1 MKRFLILCFLG
12 LWSMASF
19 GADGLFSPPDLPKA
33 KAGSQCVDKPELM
46 RKQHMQH
53 ILHQRD
59 KTMRQGIRESKESLV
74 ECVNC
79 HVTQN
84 AKGEFPS
91 IDNKQHF
98 CVGCHQY
105 VLVKIDCFEC
115 HASKPDLVVGGKQP

>member
-1 MKRFLILCFLG
+1 MKRFLILAMCLG
-12 LWSMASF
+12 LWGMAS
-19 GADGLFSPPDLPKA
+19 AEGLFSPPDLPKA

-53 ILHQRD
+53 ILHQRNQ
-59 KTMRQGIRESKESLV
+59 TMRQGIRDSKNSLV

-91 IDNKQHF
+91 IDDKQHF
-98 CVGCHQY
+98 CAGCHQY
-105 VLVKIDCFEC
+105 ASVKIDCFQC
-115 HASKPDLVVGGKQP
+115 HASKPDLITGGK

>member
-12 LWSMASF
+12 LWSMASL

-33 KAGSQCVDKPELM
+33 QAGSQCVDKPELM

-59 KTMRQGIRESKESLV
+59 KTMRQGIRDGKNSLV

-79 HVTQN
+79 HVTKT
-84 AKGEFPS
+84 AKGDFPS
-91 IDNKQHF
+91 IETKEHF
-98 CVGCHQY
+98 CSGCHQY
-105 VLVKIDCFEC
+105 ASVKIDCFEC
-115 HASKPDLVVGGKQP
+115 HASKPDLIVGGK